1 MSRCTCIV
9 STTFEFLMIWIHV
22 MLGSKVLV
30 DDEKRMFMR
39 DAVPVNTRRPL
50 LSGAWSGKA
59 RKITITHL
67 EV

>member
-1 MSRCTCIV
+1 
-9 STTFEFLMIWIHV
+9 